1 MSEITELKMAPDLMP
16 SVKNGSKRITIRTGI
31 RDIRL
36 HKTLLIESATN
47 SEDTHTV
54 VPKVIVF
61 STLGKIPLSF
71 LVEDGFESHQ
81 DAVEQM
87 QRFYPDIS
95 LFSDVTA
102 VCW

>member
-16 SVKNGSKRITIRTGI
+16 SVNNGTKRITIRTGI

-36 HKTLLIESATN
+36 HKNLLIKNATN
-47 SEDTHTV
+47 SKDTHMV

-61 STLGKIPLSF
+61 STLGEIPLNF
-71 LVEDGFESHQ
+71 LVEDGFENHR
-81 DAVEQM
+81 DALEQM
-87 QRFYPDIS
+87 QQFYPGIS
-95 LFSDVTA
+95 LFSVVTA